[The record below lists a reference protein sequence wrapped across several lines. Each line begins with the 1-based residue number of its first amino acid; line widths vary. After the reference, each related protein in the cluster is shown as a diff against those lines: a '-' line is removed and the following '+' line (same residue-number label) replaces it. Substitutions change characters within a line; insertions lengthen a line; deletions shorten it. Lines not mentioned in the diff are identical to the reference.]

1 MPLDPKWCIPEV
13 YWAKTLRLGAKM
25 SSYTPHL
32 CIWGCCTGAPT
43 PARAGS
49 ASRWAF
55 FRVWPHGGHATGAL
69 YVPQARHSVA
79 SPFVATYRRLV
90 PYLLGPPVTEAYREA
105 EVLTQDFDHLRLEW
119 RQGRVVVG
127 DLGAAIYPY
136 ELGDGM
142 SRVPAR
148 PNTPTQRYFPQTGQL
163 LQGDFLHFWQTRGGL
178 ATFGAP
184 ISGIQHEGNGDGS
197 GLVYAVQWF
206 QKARLERH
214 PETHT
219 PRFAILLGLLGRE
232 SVDVRGWLPPRHHR
246 GRYEEGI
253 FW

>member
-1 MPLDPKWCIPEV
+1 MVQPGSLLGQDPASGCQDVKLHAAPVHLGVLYRSTDAGQSWQ
-13 YWAKTLRLGAKM
+13 RLALGVLPSMA
-25 SSYTPHL
+25 
-32 CIWGCCTGAPT
+32 
-43 PARAGS
+43 AR
-49 ASRWAF
+49 
-55 FRVWPHGGHATGAL
+55 GHATGAL

-90 PYLLGPPVTEAYREA
+90 PYLLGQPVTEAYREA

-127 DLGAAIYPY
+127 NLGAAIYPY
-136 ELGDGM
+136 ELGGGM

-184 ISGIQHEGNGDGS
+184 ISGIQHEGNGDNRGD
-197 GLVYAVQWF
+197 V
-206 QKARLERH
+206 ARPWRERVH
-214 PETHT
+214 
-219 PRFAILLGLLGRE
+219 G
-232 SVDVRGWLPPRHHR
+232 
-246 GRYEEGI
+246 
-253 FW
+253 